1 MKLLSI
7 KNLICL
13 CIKEAFVVIL
23 NSNSSPFSRFNC
35 FVSSITFFIKPMF
48 ISGSPPKKPII
59 NLDLEGLILKMYF
72 KKFMAKS
79 VFMFLWF
86 VCGFTIVN
94 SEFILR
100 ITDIYISV
108 IWVLIL

>member
-1 MKLLSI
+1 
-7 KNLICL
+7 
-13 CIKEAFVVIL
+13 
-23 NSNSSPFSRFNC
+23 
-35 FVSSITFFIKPMF
+35 MF

-86 VCGFTIVN
+86 VFLFYITPLKSNKSNVN
-94 SEFILR
+94 CN
-100 ITDIYISV
+100 DQ
-108 IWVLIL
+108 

>member
-23 NSNSSPFSRFNC
+23 NSNSSPFSRFKC
-35 FVSSITFFIKPMF
+35 FVSSITFFIKSMF

-59 NLDLEGLILKMYF
+59 NLDLEGLILKMYI

-86 VCGFTIVN
+86 VFPILYN
-94 SEFILR
+94 SPKEQ
-100 ITDIYISV
+100 
-108 IWVLIL
+108 